1 MPLAI
6 WRRRPPY
13 YLAKQGA
20 LWYAQ
25 GVRRNYSMPV
35 KERSMTLLIITIV
48 VSMGISFLCSLVEG
62 CLLSLSM
69 ADIAA
74 LSEKKP
80 RAGQLL
86 KQMKE
91 GIQKPIAAILIVT
104 NFANIIGAAV
114 SGAIISN
121 LYGSKWV
128 GLFSFVFSLVV
139 IQWSEYLPKTLGV
152 LHNRPLAGIIAGP
165 LAYMVHILSPLV
177 FALERINRPFLRG
190 AKFRST
196 TDALNE
202 ITLLARYASVNKL
215 ISREQVDIVSRS
227 IKLSESRVRD
237 IMVGRDEIKFLSTA
251 MTMAEALIEAHIHHH
266 TRYILVRDG
275 NMDEV
280 IGYVNVKDIVGAL
293 QINPTDPSLKGI
305 ARPVLTVS
313 ASLLVPGL
321 LRELTRGY
329 QHMAVVKNDQAKTV
343 GLVTLEDVVEAIVG
357 DLEDEYDVLPSH
369 VFPVSEIR
377 FLAGGG
383 VSMATLREKTKFDL
397 PELPINLNDW
407 LCALH
412 QSLPPIE
419 HAIPFADLMFIVRKI
434 RRSKIHEVM
443 VEKRHQPSPA
453 LPG

>member
-1 MPLAI
+1 MI
-6 WRRRPPY
+6 F
-13 YLAKQGA
+13 
-20 LWYAQ
+20 
-25 GVRRNYSMPV
+25 
-35 KERSMTLLIITIV
+35 LIITIV
-48 VSMGISFLCSLVEG
+48 FSMGISFLCSLSEA

-69 ADIAA
+69 ADLAV

-91 GIQKPIAAILIVT
+91 AVQKPIAAILIVN
-104 NFANIIGAAV
+104 NFSNIIGAAV
-114 SGAIISN
+114 SGVIFSGLFGN
-121 LYGSKWV
+121 KWI
-128 GLFSFVFSLVV
+128 GLFSFFFSLAV
-139 IQWSEYLPKTLGV
+139 IQWAEYLPKTLGV

-165 LAYMVHILSPLV
+165 LAYMVRILSPLV
-177 FALERINRPFLRG
+177 FMLERINRPFLRG
-190 AKFRST
+190 AKYRST

-227 IKLSESRVRD
+227 IKLSQSRVQD

-266 TRYILVRDG
+266 TRYVLVRDG
-275 NMDEV
+275 NMDEIV
-280 IGYVNVKDIVGAL
+280 GYVNVKDIVSAL

-313 ASLLVPGL
+313 AVLLVPAL
-321 LRELTRGY
+321 LKELTRGY
-329 QHMAVVKNDQAKTV
+329 QHMAVVRNDQARTV

-357 DLEDEYDVLPSH
+357 DLEDEYDVMPSH
-369 VFPVSEIR
+369 VIPISEIR

-383 VSMATLREKTKFDL
+383 VSLATLRAKTKFDL
-397 PELPINLNDW
+397 PELPTNLNDW
-407 LCALH
+407 LCSLY
-412 QSLPPIE
+412 QNLPPIE
-419 HAIPFADLMFIVRKI
+419 HAIPFLDLMFIVRKI

-443 VEKRHQPSPA
+443 VEKRHQTKPPA
-453 LPG
+453 MPG